1 MKRKS
6 RPVAGAAD
14 VEVLPAHRNGNGK
27 ANGPRV
33 RTPAETP
40 EASARHAARG
50 EAGQKVSFRPV
61 MPMGEFLFAYLYHRG
76 VRHQFGVPGDFALPT
91 YAWLEKSPILSVTMT
106 HEPAAGFAADAY
118 SRLNGIGLCVVTY
131 CVGGLNLLN
140 PIAGA
145 YAEKSPVVVVSG
157 APGRKDREKDPLL
170 HHKVKTFE
178 TQRRVY
184 DEVTVASTVLLDE
197 ARAAEEIVRC
207 VEACLR
213 QKRPVYIEVPH
224 DMVDRDIPVDVER
237 LIHPDPAAVNQTD
250 PDVLAAAVAET
261 VRLLGPAGKPV
272 ILAGVELHR
281 YGLTD
286 LAVKLAERFNVP
298 IAADLLSKSAVAEN
312 HPLYLGVYG
321 GAMSSDQFVR
331 DYVESSDCVLMLGTF
346 ITDMNLGI
354 YTAKLDRSR
363 TILATTESIKAG
375 FHRYDEVEFADYLKS
390 LADLPV
396 AKGAKPGAVP
406 RKSFSHPNPQPLP
419 RPLLKSELT
428 DPLTMTEV
436 IRILSLH
443 LDESCC
449 VISDVGDAIFGAV
462 GIRTSKRAEFIAP
475 AYYLSMG
482 FAVPAAVGVAMAA
495 PSLRPFVLVGDGAFQ
510 MTGTELSTIV
520 RLQQSPIILI
530 LNNDGYG
537 TMRKIRDGYFNQ
549 VTQWNYGKICELVGG
564 GESTVAKTKGELD
577 GAIRHA
583 LGSRHVNVI
592 DVRLPRDDMSPQL
605 ATMAAELARRR
616 GVKK

>member
-1 MKRKS
+1 MAKRP
-6 RPVAGAAD
+6 RPAD
-14 VEVLPAHRNGNGK
+14 MEAIPARNGKRPTNGDGRPPS
-27 ANGPRV
+27 ARSTLARSP
-33 RTPAETP
+33 TETP
-40 EASARHAARG
+40 EASAQKPARTRSG
-50 EAGQKVSFRPV
+50 AQPSFHFRTR
-61 MPMGEFLFAYLYHRG
+61 MPMGEFLFAYLHHRG
-76 VRHQFGVPGDFALPT
+76 VKHSFGVPGDFALPT
-91 YAWLEKSPILSVTMT
+91 FAWLEKSPILSVTMT

-118 SRLNGIGLCVVTY
+118 SRLNGIGLVCVTY
-131 CVGGLNLLN
+131 CVGGLNTLN
-140 PIAGA
+140 AIAGA
-145 YAEKSPVVVVSG
+145 YAEKSPVVVISG

-197 ARAAEEIVRC
+197 QRAAEEIVRC

-213 QKRPVYIEVPH
+213 HKRPVYIEVPH
-224 DMVDRDIPVDVER
+224 DMVDKEIPVD
-237 LIHPDPAAVNQTD
+237 LDFLKTQHSALSTPSD
-250 PDVLAAAVAET
+250 PDTLNASIEET
-261 VRLLGPAGKPV
+261 LELLGPAKKPV

-286 LAVKLAERFNVP
+286 LAVKFAERANIP

-321 GAMSSDQFVR
+321 GAMSSDQHVR
-331 DYVESSDCVLMLGTF
+331 NYVESADAVLMLGTF

-354 YTAKLDRSR
+354 YTAKLDRKR
-363 TILATTESIKAG
+363 TVLATTESIKIA
-375 FHRYDEVEFADYLKS
+375 FHNYEDVRFEDYLKS
-390 LADLPV
+390 LQSLSGKRLAT
-396 AKGAKPGAVP
+396 KKF
-406 RKSFSHPNPQPLP
+406 KHPNPHTDPKPLA
-419 RPLLKSELT
+419 KSELQH
-428 DPLTMTEV
+428 PLTMGEV

-462 GIRTSKRAEFIAP
+462 GIRTSKRAEFIAN

-482 FAVPAAVGVAMAA
+482 FAVPAAVGVQSAN
-495 PSLRPFVLVGDGAFQ
+495 PNLRPFVLVGDGAFQ
-510 MTGTELSTIV
+510 MTGTEISTAA
-520 RLQQSPIILI
+520 RLGQNPIFLI

-537 TMRKIRDGYFNQ
+537 TMRKIRDGYFN
-549 VTQWNYGKICELVGG
+549 VISRWNYGKITELVGG

-583 LGSRHVNVI
+583 MGSRTLHVI
-592 DVRLPRDDMSPQL
+592 DVQLPRDDMSPQL
-605 ATMAAELARRR
+605 ASMSTELARLR
-616 GVKK
+616 GIKK